1 MLKNNNL
8 GKNDMRFKFDLDQ
21 LIRFSLAEDIG
32 EGDITGNAAC
42 SEPQPVIARLI
53 TRQNGIIAGS
63 AVVEHVF
70 MQHDPQLFVKI
81 DHKDGDLVDANETI
95 FVIEG
100 DVKSILAAE
109 RVALNFLAHLSGI
122 ATLTYKYVT
131 MVEHTQAKI
140 TDTRKTTPLLRALE
154 KDAVRAGGGV
164 NHRFGLFDMV
174 LLKEN
179 HIRAAGGIKK
189 AVDQTNDYL
198 KKSNIDSKIEVET
211 TDLEEVHEALSCSID
226 RIMLDNMT
234 VEEIREA
241 VNLINHQ
248 VEVEASGG
256 ITQETIVEIAE
267 TGVDFISIGA
277 LTHSAPAFDFS
288 ILIEK
293 V

>member
-1 MLKNNNL
+1 
-8 GKNDMRFKFDLDQ
+8 MRFKFDLDQ
-21 LIRFSLAEDIG
+21 LIRHSLAEDIG
-32 EGDITGNAAC
+32 AGDITGNAIC
-42 SEPQPVIARLI
+42 SEPQSAIGRLI
-53 TRQNGIIAGS
+53 TRQNGIIAGC
-63 AVVEHVF
+63 AVAEHVF
-70 MQHDPQLFVKI
+70 MQHDPQLYVKI
-81 DHKDGDLVDANETI
+81 DHNDGDAVDANETI
-95 FVIEG
+95 FLIEG
-100 DVKSILAAE
+100 EVKSILGAE

-122 ATLTYKYVT
+122 ATLTNTYVNLT
-131 MVEHTQAKI
+131 RHTRAKI

-189 AVDQTNDYL
+189 AVDQTQNFIKRMD
-198 KKSNIDSKIEVET
+198 IDAKIEVET

-234 VEEIREA
+234 VEEIRES
-241 VNLINHQ
+241 VDLINHQ

-256 ITQETIVEIAE
+256 ITQDTVVEIAE

-288 ILIEK
+288 ILLGET
-293 V
+293 